1 MAERVANITQEVFVV
16 QGLTECALPACDGF
30 RRSRALWRA
39 SSQFRR
45 TKDCVD
51 YYELANGCQ
60 GGARLM
66 DVEAREAFHEQV
78 CHQKRQF
85 MLSIEEK
92 GEGEI
97 PGMLDLGV

>member
-1 MAERVANITQEVFVV
+1 MLHSLA
-16 QGLTECALPACDGF
+16 ECALPACDALG
-30 RRSRALWRA
+30 RGRALWRA

-45 TKDCVD
+45 TQGLCVGCH
-51 YYELANGCQ
+51 ELADGCQ

-78 CHQKRQF
+78 GHQKRQF

-92 GEGEI
+92 GEDEI
-97 PGMLDLGV
+97 PSMLDVGGAGCS